1 MYVSNHHNKTN
12 IKDDCPNKPLNAIAE
27 KGGILKKPGPPYG
40 PLDASSIEKE
50 KWLEENA
57 ERLSRMDRMDR
68 MSTSSQNQL
77 AAAAAAAA
85 AGGGGGIP
93 HDARSLSE
101 VERTLKSL
109 NGYHEGKEGLYMA
122 VTSRASPLLNRINCH
137 RLTIATFTGFLSYFV
152 CVHMGT
158 FSISLH

>member
-1 MYVSNHHNKTN
+1 M
-12 IKDDCPNKPLNAIAE
+12 
-27 KGGILKKPGPPYG
+27 
-40 PLDASSIEKE
+40 EKE

-77 AAAAAAAA
+77 AAVAAAAA
-85 AGGGGGIP
+85 AGGGGQGIP

-109 NGYHEGKEGLYMA
+109 NGYHEGQL
-122 VTSRASPLLNRINCH
+122 
-137 RLTIATFTGFLSYFV
+137 
-152 CVHMGT
+152 
-158 FSISLH
+158 